1 MFLSLNPMVI
11 EMLIETKTETRYHR
25 LLQEAE
31 TNHLFKQ
38 LEANNLGLRDRIL
51 PKLGDL
57 LIAAGQKLKAGQ
69 ASSPAVSS

>member
-1 MFLSLNPMVI
+1 MFLSLHPMVI

-31 TNHLFKQ
+31 TDRLLKQ
-38 LEANNLGLRDRIL
+38 LEANNLGLRERIL

-57 LIAAGQKLKAGQ
+57 LIAAGQKLKATQTSEAAFSG
-69 ASSPAVSS
+69 